1 MTTRGIRNNNPGNIR
16 LGAGWQGMADEQ
28 TDHDFVVFKAPEWGI
43 RAIAKILLSDAR
55 NGITNVRGI
64 INRWAPPVENNTDA
78 YIAAVSN
85 QLQVNPDQYIDITV
99 EMTGLDALRVTM
111 GKEIQS
117 IYDNLLGGLG
127 CFLFHC
133 HFLLFLIV
141 KKYLYWVVRLR

>member
-1 MTTRGIRNNNPGNIR
+1 
-16 LGAGWQGMADEQ
+16 MADEQ

-99 EMTGLDALRVTM
+99 EMPGLVKAIIKHENGLQPYSDEQIADGIALV
-111 GKEIQS
+111 
-117 IYDNLLGGLG
+117 
-127 CFLFHC
+127 
-133 HFLLFLIV
+133 
-141 KKYLYWVVRLR
+141 